1 MPIYTRKYSDGFI
14 GIPAD
19 WVRGMTQTRSQ
30 PPRAS
35 DPAMSPHIIIVQ
47 KFATGVRHR
56 FVLGGRMEYETVD
69 QLGGACWREIELPS
83 HGARMTA
90 EAVRL
95 FVFDRG
101 RSVLSENDRIT
112 ITLPDLT

>member
-1 MPIYTRKYSDGFI
+1 MLYHNTP
-14 GIPAD
+14 
-19 WVRGMTQTRSQ
+19 SQ

-69 QLGGACWREIELPS
+69 QLGDACWRDVDLPS
-83 HGARMTA
+83 HAMRMTA

-95 FVFDRG
+95 FAVGRA
-101 RSVLSENDRIT
+101 RSVLSENGRIT
-112 ITLPDLT
+112 ITLLDLT